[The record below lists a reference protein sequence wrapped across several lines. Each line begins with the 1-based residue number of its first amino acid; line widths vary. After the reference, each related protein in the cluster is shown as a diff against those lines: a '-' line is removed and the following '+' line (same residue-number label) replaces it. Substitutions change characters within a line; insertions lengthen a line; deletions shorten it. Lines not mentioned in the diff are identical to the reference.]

1 MYSGNAYNAYLSQKS
16 NVFKLF
22 SNTATNQCNK
32 FLEIMGIGPIIRY
45 YEMSFPEKAAIT
57 KRLGLDWVNSLPK
70 LSSTGKG

>member
-45 YEMSFPEKAAIT
+45 YEMSYS
-57 KRLGLDWVNSLPK
+57 R
-70 LSSTGKG
+70 KGCNNETIGT